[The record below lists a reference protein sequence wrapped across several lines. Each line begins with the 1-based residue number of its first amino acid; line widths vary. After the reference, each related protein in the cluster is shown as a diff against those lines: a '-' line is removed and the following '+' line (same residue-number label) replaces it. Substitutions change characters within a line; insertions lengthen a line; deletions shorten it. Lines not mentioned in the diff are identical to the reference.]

1 MNIFITSSWIN
12 KHAVVMLSLLLE
24 QESFKVSSFVFDN
37 DNEVSAIGQSKDV
50 WGQSINYG
58 EWVYSEEGKR
68 VFDRDIEKL
77 QKCNVVIVVEPAGR
91 DSWAHIGLAYG
102 LGKKIYGL
110 NSRGRKV
117 GLMRRLVL
125 WCPEY
130 DDLIRTLKEK

>member
-12 KHAVVMLSLLLE
+12 KHAVVMLSILLE
-24 QESFKVSSFVFDN
+24 QEGFKVSSFVFDN
-37 DNEVSAIGQSKDV
+37 DNEVSSIGQSKDV
-50 WGQSINYG
+50 WGQSIDYG
-58 EWVYSEEGKR
+58 EWVYSKEGDN
-68 VFDRDIEKL
+68 VFARDIANIAACK
-77 QKCNVVIVVEPAGR
+77 VMIVIEPAGR
-91 DSWAHIGLAYG
+91 DSWAHIGMAFSLD
-102 LGKKIYGL
+102 KKIYGL